1 MRKQV
6 SFLVIATLIMFSA
19 CKKSTEQFATPPLSD
34 YFPLTVG
41 KYITYSL
48 DSIVYYSNFGVSA
61 TTNSYQV
68 KHLVDAQVTDAS
80 GRPAYRI
87 IRYIRSYPT
96 APWVA
101 DNTFM
106 AIATDGG
113 IEFIENNLRFI
124 KLKSPI
130 RQDYSWKG
138 NSYINANSQ
147 TPYLK
152 FYDDWDYYYD
162 SVNMPAK
169 VGTLTIDS
177 TIKVAEIDNQTAID
191 RTFSEAKYAKGIG
204 LVYRSFLYW
213 NKGSAN
219 GTYSDASYGVILK
232 MIDHN

>member
-1 MRKQV
+1 MRKLFSFALIV
-6 SFLVIATLIMFSA
+6 SLIAFNA
-19 CKKSTEQFATPPLSD
+19 CKKTTEEFVSAPLSD
-34 YFPLTVG
+34 YYPLTVG

-48 DSIVYYSNFGVSA
+48 DSTVYYSNFGVSA
-61 TTNSYQV
+61 TVKSYQV
-68 KHLVDAQVTDAS
+68 KHVVDAQITDAL

-87 IRYIRSYPT
+87 IRYIRNSPT
-96 APWVA
+96 GAWAA

-106 AIATDGG
+106 AVNTSTG
-113 IEFIENNLRFI
+113 IEFVENNLRFL

-138 NSYINANSQ
+138 NSYINTSSQ

-162 SVNMPAK
+162 SINLPAK

-177 TIKVAEIDNQTAID
+177 TIKVTEIDNQTAID

-204 LVYRSFLYW
+204 LVYRNFLYW